1 MFGRS
6 VRRRAWGG
14 LFIVSSNR
22 YEFRAFTPDG
32 SPARIVR
39 MDHVLRVPTDE
50 NIEAEIHQ
58 RVSRIVDPAERRA
71 ERRELRAMPVAEHL
85 PAFAAVRTDRLD
97 HLWVHEYEAPGEET
111 PAHAL
116 HRLRSRR
123 PGVGVVRDARGY
135 GDSGDRRGLHPGPGQ
150 GRARGGLRA
159 GVAAGAGWWLRG
171 VGIDRH
177 VARLDVGLN
186 GKLRP
191 SLSMLY
197 THGLRNI
204 GDNVGFGAT
213 RATRGE

>member
-14 LFIVSSNR
+14 PFIVSSNHR

-50 NIEAEIHQ
+50 NIEAEIHE

-111 PAHAL
+111 PGTHFTVFDPDGRVLGLFETPEGMGIPEIGEDYILA
-116 HRLRSRR
+116 R
-123 PGVGVVRDARGY
+123 VRDELGVDY
-135 GDSGDRRGLHPGPGQ
+135 VQVWPLE
-150 GRARGGLRA
+150 RGG
-159 GVAAGAGWWLRG
+159 G
-171 VGIDRH
+171 
-177 VARLDVGLN
+177 
-186 GKLRP
+186 
-191 SLSMLY
+191 
-197 THGLRNI
+197 
-204 GDNVGFGAT
+204 
-213 RATRGE
+213 